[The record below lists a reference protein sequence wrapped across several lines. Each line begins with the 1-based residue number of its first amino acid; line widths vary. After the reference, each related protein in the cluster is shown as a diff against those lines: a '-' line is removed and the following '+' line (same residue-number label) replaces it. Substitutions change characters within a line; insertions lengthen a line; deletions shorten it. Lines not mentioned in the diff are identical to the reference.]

1 MSPRTASWRAK
12 FDRRISRRRALQA
25 MGLGAAGLA
34 GMALLGCDGG
44 EEEAPATATA
54 PPLATPTPPA
64 EKEALLP
71 LSLDDVEIFGEDLA
85 VPEGVVV
92 GTDGTVWASENGRG
106 AVTALSPDGGMQR
119 FEGLGGSPNGI
130 CMDREG
136 NIIIANVG
144 SGTVQR
150 LYPDGRHEVI
160 ADNVGGR
167 SLTSPN
173 FPVVDSQGNIY
184 VSNSTWRVP
193 GNVGLS
199 EPAPDGVVV
208 RISPEGQAEL
218 LAEGLFYANGLA
230 LAEDESALFVAQ
242 TAVRNVMR
250 LPLQADGSAGTP
262 EQYGPELGAAG
273 LPDGLAFDSRGNLYV
288 TLVAMNAIAVI
299 TPQGD
304 VEIILEDP
312 EGEKVI
318 LPSNVAFGGPDLR
331 DAYIG
336 SLGGTWL
343 PRFRAQ
349 FPGMPLVHQRGA

>member
-1 MSPRTASWRAK
+1 MSPGTASWRAR

-25 MGLGAAGLA
+25 VGLGAAGLA
-34 GMALLGCDGG
+34 GAAVFGCGG
-44 EEEAPATATA
+44 SEEEAAPTAT
-54 PPLATPTPPA
+54 PPPVDTPTPPV
-64 EKEALLP
+64 EEEALRP
-71 LSLDDVEIFGEDLA
+71 LSLSDVELFGQDLA
-85 VPEGVVV
+85 VPEGAVVA
-92 GTDGTVWASENGRG
+92 TDGTVWASENGRG
-106 AVTALSPDGGMQR
+106 AVTALSPDGQMQR

-130 CMDREG
+130 CMDLDG

-150 LYPDGRHEVI
+150 LYPDGRHELI
-160 ADNVGGR
+160 AESVEGR
-167 SLTSPN
+167 QLTSPN

-208 RISPEGQAEL
+208 RISPEGQTEL
-218 LAEGLFYANGLA
+218 LAEGFFYANGLA

-242 TAVRNVMR
+242 TAARNVMR
-250 LPLQADGSAGTP
+250 LPLGPDGSAGTP

-299 TPQGD
+299 TPQG
-304 VEIILEDP
+304 VMEIILEDP
-312 EGEKVI
+312 EGEKIV

-336 SLGGTWL
+336 SLGGTSL